1 MVDLSKI
8 FIADLWTSDDF
19 NEAPEL
25 KNILESGLLTTN
37 AKLQSIV
44 NKNEAGFK
52 FELPYV
58 DEPDYTEPSVMDDS
72 SNLIV
77 PEDFNWANQ
86 YAVLGLYAK
95 SYKYSNLAAE
105 VGRDSDPAKVIRDI
119 IGNYW
124 GRDLQRR
131 AVAILGTIA
140 QKTSD
145 LYIDVADDSTDST
158 ADVKLSPKIILEAIA
173 KQGDQQDKFDF
184 LFVHSKVYKD
194 LKEQD
199 LIEMVIPSQNP
210 ALKPVPF
217 YGKFRVIVNDL
228 MPTIAGENKTKYLS
242 VIAQRGLFAYA
253 NKELSGNL
261 PALDIYKDPRTGYGS
276 GETQII
282 SRRGFVLHPIGWSF
296 EATLSQ
302 PSPTIAD
309 LQKASNWRMK
319 FKPKQQ
325 KFVAIITN

>member
-25 KNILESGLLTTN
+25 KNILESGLIATN
-37 AKLQSIV
+37 EKLRKIV
-44 NKNEAGFK
+44 NDNEAGFK

-58 DEPDYTEPSVMDDS
+58 DEPDYAEPSVMDDS
-72 SNLIV
+72 SNLITA
-77 PEDFNWANQ
+77 EDFEWANQ
-86 YAVLGLYAK
+86 FAVLGLYAK

-105 VGRDSDPAKVIRDI
+105 IGRDSDPAKVIRDI

-131 AVAILGTIA
+131 MVAILSTIA
-140 QKTSD
+140 QKSTE
-145 LYIDVADDSTDST
+145 LLHDVADDSTDAT
-158 ADVKLSPKIILEAIA
+158 KDVKLSPSIILEAIA

-228 MPTIAGENKTKYLS
+228 MPTIQGSNKTKYLS

-253 NKELSGNL
+253 NKELGGNL
-261 PALDIYKDPRTGYGS
+261 PPLEIYKDPRTGYGS
-276 GETQII
+276 GETQVI
-282 SRRGFVLHPIGWSF
+282 SRRGFVLHPVGWSF
-296 EATLSQ
+296 EGTLAQ
-302 PSPTIAD
+302 PSPTFAD
-309 LQKASNWRMK
+309 LQKASNWVMK
-319 FKPKQQ
+319 MEAKKQ
-325 KFVAIITN
+325 KYVAIITN

>member
-8 FIADLWTSDDF
+8 FIANLWTSDDF

-25 KNILESGLLTTN
+25 KNILNSGLLTTS
-37 AKLQSIV
+37 AKLQNIV
-44 NKNEAGFK
+44 NNSDAGFK

-58 DEPDYTEPSVMDDS
+58 DEPDYAEPSVMDDS
-72 SNLIV
+72 PNLITAD
-77 PEDFNWANQ
+77 DFQWANQ

-105 VGRDSDPAKVIRDI
+105 VGRDSDPARVIRDI

-131 AVAILGTIA
+131 AVAILSTIG
-140 QKTSD
+140 QKATD
-145 LYIDVADDSTDST
+145 LLLDVADDSTDNT
-158 ADVKLSPKIILEAIA
+158 LDVKLSPSIILEAIA

-199 LIEMVIPSQNP
+199 LIDMVIPSQNP

-228 MPTIAGENKTKYLS
+228 MPTIQGTNKTKYLS
-242 VIAQRGLFAYA
+242 IIAQRGLFAYA
-253 NKELSGNL
+253 NKNLGGNL
-261 PALDIYKDPRTGYGS
+261 PALEAYKDPRTGYGS

-282 SRRGFVLHPIGWSF
+282 SRRGFVLHPVGWSF
-296 EATLSQ
+296 DGTLAQ
-302 PSPTIAD
+302 PSPTLAD
-309 LQKASNWRMK
+309 LQTAANWTMKAESKN
-319 FKPKQQ
+319 Q
-325 KFVAIITN
+325 KFVTIITN